1 MILLRQQA
9 EKLLREAGFDERL
22 TISRVEKYVYIT
34 GQCGKPVMKV
44 SDLEVGSKLSKIER
58 EILINDYLIPLLGNK
73 DKVNRYITLEEQL
86 VETDKKMRETASK
99 LNVSINT
106 PYYTSDK
113 GTTFVTSYY
122 DAECKRFSVSILD
135 STESLDDVEIDISDA
150 TPRKIKD
157 LLSKQLHGLVENVD
171 LVRQLFL
178 KKTAIEEEQSELQK
192 DLGLV
197 C

>member
-44 SDLEVGSKLSKIER
+44 SDLEVSSKLSKVER

-73 DKVNRYITLEEQL
+73 DKVNHYITLEEQL
-86 VETDKKMRETASK
+86 IETDKEMKETASK
-99 LNVSINT
+99 LNVNVNT
-106 PYYTSDK
+106 PYYSSDK
-113 GTTFVTSYY
+113 STTFITSYH
-122 DAECKRFSVSILD
+122 DAECKRFSVSIMD
-135 STESLDDVEIDISDA
+135 NTESLDDVEIDIHNA

-157 LLSKQLHGLVENVD
+157 LLSMQLHVLVENLY
-171 LVRQLFL
+171 LVRLLFL
-178 KKTAIEEEQSELQK
+178 KKTAIEEEQSKLQK